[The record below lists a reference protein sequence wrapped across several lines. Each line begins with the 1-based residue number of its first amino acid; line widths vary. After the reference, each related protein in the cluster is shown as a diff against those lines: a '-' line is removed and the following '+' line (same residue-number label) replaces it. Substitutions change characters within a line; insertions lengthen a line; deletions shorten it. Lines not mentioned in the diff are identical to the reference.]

1 VIRIS
6 RVRAAAREWWAFL
19 KPPPAAPM
27 PPHDDGDVG
36 CGQQRGM
43 HVGLVRVI
51 HNEVLIDEFQVSD
64 IDEVPDLI
72 EIAGRKYRA
81 TVHVGPFCRP
91 AEPPLYLLLVE
102 PMDPDGFLSP

>member
-1 VIRIS
+1 
-6 RVRAAAREWWAFL
+6 
-19 KPPPAAPM
+19 
-27 PPHDDGDVG
+27 
-36 CGQQRGM
+36 
-43 HVGLVRVI
+43 
-51 HNEVLIDEFQVSD
+51 VSD
-64 IDEVPDLI
+64 IDEEPDLI